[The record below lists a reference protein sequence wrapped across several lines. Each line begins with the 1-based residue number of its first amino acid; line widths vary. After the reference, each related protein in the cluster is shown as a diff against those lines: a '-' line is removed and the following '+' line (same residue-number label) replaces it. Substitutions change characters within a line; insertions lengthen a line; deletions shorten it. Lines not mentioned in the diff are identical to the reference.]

1 MGKTTL
7 AAEVARRLDI
17 PHVEIDALFHGPDWT
32 PRPEFEADVAAFT
45 AEDAWVTEWQYDAA
59 RELVADR
66 AEVLVWL
73 DLPFRLTL
81 TRVVRRTVGRRL
93 RREVLWNG
101 NIEGPLHT
109 VLTDPE
115 HIIRWSIS
123 TRRKYRQLVPEAVA
137 ARPHLQLVRLRSRRE
152 VEQWLAGLSRP
163 PA

>member
-32 PRPEFEADVAAFT
+32 PRPAFEADVAAFT
-45 AEDAWVTEWQYDAA
+45 AEEAWVTEWQYGSA

-81 TRVVRRTVGRRL
+81 ARVVRRTVGRRL

-101 NIEGPLHT
+101 NTEGPLHT

-123 TRRKYRQLVPEAVA
+123 TRRKYGQLVPEAVA